1 MPKRKPLAPATPSPV
16 KPGPRTVRVE
26 AAVPAVDGTFG
37 DVVVAD
43 ALREL
48 STRDP
53 KLGELIA
60 RCGELPRLRPPGAR
74 RAKHE
79 PNRAFRSLARAIVF
93 QQLNGTAAA
102 TIFGRVLRCVGA
114 EDDVLVFTPDAII
127 DADEA
132 AMRACGLSQRKHE
145 TSWPRAGVPPGA
157 QRLPLSDES
166 LEAMDDTAVMSA
178 LVAPSVGLGRF
189 TCSRCS
195 TSTGRTYFPRRTS
208 GCARG

>member
-1 MPKRKPLAPATPSPV
+1 
-16 KPGPRTVRVE
+16 
-26 AAVPAVDGTFG
+26 VDGTFG

-53 KLGELIA
+53 KLGELIN
-60 RCGELPRLRPPGAR
+60 RHGTLPRIFACQDSR
-74 RAKHE
+74 RATHE

-114 EDDVLVFTPDAII
+114 EDDDPAFSLTPDAII

-132 AMRACGLSQRKHE
+132 QMRACGLSQRKYEYLVSLASAFHP
-145 TSWPRAGVPPGA
+145 SHSDY
-157 QRLPLSDES
+157 PLTDES
-166 LEAMDDTAVMSA
+166 LEAMDDEEVDVESSGVERRRAV
-178 LVAPSVGLGRF
+178 VGSHVPDVLPEQAGRLTDEGF
-189 TCSRCS
+189 RRAQ
-195 TSTGRTYFPRRTS
+195 GRDAAVRAE
-208 GCARG
+208 GHAERGEG